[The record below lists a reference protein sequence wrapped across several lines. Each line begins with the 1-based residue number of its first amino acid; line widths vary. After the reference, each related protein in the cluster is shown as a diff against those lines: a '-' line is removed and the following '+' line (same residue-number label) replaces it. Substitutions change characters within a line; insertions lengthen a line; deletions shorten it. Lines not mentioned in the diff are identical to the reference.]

1 MATSWWDLLLSG
13 LGGVAAFIGIAGALV
28 RALIWVWRAADLG
41 SGLFAR
47 GRLKTL
53 MEMRADASGSNGLTA
68 YLDGELELE
77 KFRVASG
84 VSTDHQRMAAL
95 IRLFRLGFWERG
107 EICRAAKYLKVSPLW
122 QHPRFEIDRND
133 EVEALSSLVLGVA
146 LPMSGALVWAAL
158 VVKMPIYGFLLGA
171 LAFLA
176 SALAATWIGKP
187 YGDLRSARR
196 IKAYVESHPHILQP
210 VGRVAAKVKNAA

>member
-1 MATSWWDLLLSG
+1 
-13 LGGVAAFIGIAGALV
+13 
-28 RALIWVWRAADLG
+28 
-41 SGLFAR
+41 
-47 GRLKTL
+47 

-171 LAFLA
+171 LAFLV